1 MNKEELKAR
10 VCEVIRRRNPD
21 IVRLG
26 HAIFA
31 EPELGFKEQKT
42 SAKVRAA
49 FDALG
54 LDYETGWGITGVKA
68 RLAGKDTAVRLPF
81 WVSSMP
87 SSAAIIRTVIPR
99 RAQLTAAD
107 TMCRSA
113 IFWLSPMQ

>member
-68 RLAGKDTAVRLPF
+68 RLAGKGHR
-81 WVSSMP
+81 
-87 SSAAIIRTVIPR
+87 RTVAVLGELDAIVCRNHPHSDP
-99 RAQLTAAD
+99 ATGAAH
-107 TMCRSA
+107 CCGHNVQIGNLLA
-113 IFWLSPMQ
+113 

>member
-42 SAKVRAA
+42 SAKVRTA
-49 FDALG
+49 FDALCLG
-54 LDYETGWGITGVKA
+54 LHE
-68 RLAGKDTAVRLPF
+68 
-81 WVSSMP
+81 P
-87 SSAAIIRTVIPR
+87 SANTIH
-99 RAQLTAAD
+99 TAAPNNQILFILF
-107 TMCRSA
+107 S
-113 IFWLSPMQ
+113 SYN